1 MSSTARRLWV
11 VAAALLAVLA
21 RPTRARPEAPSEARH
36 CPNCVHQR
44 SVPDAWS
51 LETLRIEGIKQQILS
66 KLGLRAKPNVTS
78 SIPREVLLQTLYR
91 SEEDRELLEKQQ
103 AQLQT
108 SDEELVE
115 DDYYAKTS
123 EIISFAEPGPQLNN
137 HTLLEFIQSDA
148 DVGSLRVTEAILW
161 VYVRRPPGARHHD
174 PPRART
180 TLWVFRVPP
189 EDARKSPSAEMV
201 ASLHVPT
208 SRVGWRRLDVTS
220 AVQWWFARPGER
232 LRLLVDCSSCS
243 GELEAALFTPRK
255 HKGAHKPGS
264 RRTDASH
271 RPFLVVHTAPTP
283 SRRLSRRAL
292 QCDKDTK
299 MCCKQNLHISFREL
313 GWDDWIIAPSGYNAN
328 YCKGSC
334 ASVFRT
340 PDSFP
345 NFHSHLLEELSRYRA
360 PGTLTQCCAPTKL
373 SPMSLI
379 YVDEISNIIKRDVPR
394 MVVEEC
400 GCA

>member
-1 MSSTARRLWV
+1 M
-11 VAAALLAVLA
+11 
-21 RPTRARPEAPSEARH
+21 
-36 CPNCVHQR
+36 
-44 SVPDAWS
+44 
-51 LETLRIEGIKQQILS
+51 
-66 KLGLRAKPNVTS
+66 
-78 SIPREVLLQTLYR
+78 
-91 SEEDRELLEKQQ
+91 
-103 AQLQT
+103 
-108 SDEELVE
+108 
-115 DDYYAKTS
+115 
-123 EIISFAEPGPQLNN
+123 
-137 HTLLEFIQSDA
+137 
-148 DVGSLRVTEAILW
+148 LW

-174 PPRART
+174 PPRPRT

-189 EDARKSPSAEMV
+189 EDTRKSPSAEMV
-201 ASLHVPT
+201 ASLPVAS
-208 SRVGWRRLDVTS
+208 SRVGWCRMDVTS
-220 AVQWWFARPGER
+220 AVQRWFARPGER
-232 LRLLVDCSSCS
+232 LRLLVDCSSCN
-243 GELEAALFTPRK
+243 GELEAALFTPLK

-264 RRTDASH
+264 RRTEASH

-299 MCCKQNLHISFREL
+299 MCCKQNLHISFKEL

-340 PDSFP
+340 PDSFTH
-345 NFHSHLLEELSRYRA
+345 FYSHVLEEMSRHRP
-360 PGTLTQCCAPTKL
+360 PGALTQCCAPTKL

-379 YVDEISNIIKRDVPR
+379 YLDEISNIIKRDVPR

>member
-1 MSSTARRLWV
+1 MDCLYTSAGWFRVILVTGVSQWRLVSV
-11 VAAALLAVLA
+11 VQCCVLGRNPVGHCGQPCIA
-21 RPTRARPEAPSEARH
+21 NSPADGGPRNATIIQLFTTEPIAAPSDVAGLERERENRPRFAT
-36 CPNCVHQR
+36 
-44 SVPDAWS
+44 S
-51 LETLRIEGIKQQILS
+51 LVK
-66 KLGLRAKPNVTS
+66 K
-78 SIPREVLLQTLYR
+78 
-91 SEEDRELLEKQQ
+91 
-103 AQLQT
+103 
-108 SDEELVE
+108 
-115 DDYYAKTS
+115 
-123 EIISFAEPGPQLNN
+123 GPQLNN